1 MNNDKRAKEFLE
13 CLGNGK
19 GRITEEDENPLE
31 QKQTQEVLGE

>member
-1 MNNDKRAKEFLE
+1 MKDKRAKEFLE

-31 QKQTQEVLGE
+31 QTQEVLGE